1 MLIVIMVCLL
11 SLGGYSLWKD
21 MVVALSVSLCVVG
34 VAYALRQRRVTQQ
47 RIDTFLKSF
56 KEKEK
61 ELRTLHERLE
71 EQSEGT
77 DGGREGGEAESPLES
92 SPSPESEVSLPPLSR
107 NSFSR
112 SEFKSPVMMSS
123 I

>member
-1 MLIVIMVCLL
+1 
-11 SLGGYSLWKD
+11 